1 MVTLFPQLIAY
12 SWYVPAILRI
22 TVAAVFVYLV
32 IYHFKHKK
40 AFASE
45 LKMVSHEVASWF
57 VGIAILVEIVVA
69 AGFFLGFGTQ
79 VVAILGIL
87 GFAKMA
93 IFKNKFPTYAP
104 FSRLSYVL
112 LIVICL
118 SLLISG
124 AGIFAFDLP
133 L

>member
-1 MVTLFPQLIAY
+1 MLSLFPSLLQYTYFMPTLFRL
-12 SWYVPAILRI
+12 

-40 AFASE
+40 VFASE

-57 VGIAILVEIVVA
+57 VGIAILVEMVVA

-79 VVAILGIL
+79 LVAILGIL

-93 IFKNKFPTYAP
+93 LFKNKFPTYAP
-104 FSRLSYVL
+104 LSRLSYVL
-112 LIVICL
+112 LIVICFSIL
-118 SLLISG
+118 VTG
-124 AGIFAFDLP
+124 AGVFAFDLP